1 MLVSG
6 DFIRAQKKYGQPFE
20 FSNYAKLIFSAN
32 EIPQSEDIR
41 GQNLTHFVLESPSSL
56 DCSPR
61 SSIPD
66 VGFGKSHC
74 FFSLAIF

>member
-41 GQNLTHFVLESPSSL
+41 GQNLTHFVRESPSSL
-56 DCSPR
+56 TVVHGVRYRMLVLEKAIASSP
-61 SSIPD
+61 
-66 VGFGKSHC
+66 
-74 FFSLAIF
+74 